1 MSTTKTSVEARVGLR
16 IRALRHQR
24 GITQAELGRK
34 AGCIAPAEVS
44 KFENARRSPSLDSLQ
59 RIADALNVPL
69 HELVDVS
76 PGGDHERTLRAVMER
91 LRAVPAERLR
101 SVLNVVNAML
111 QD

>member
-34 AGCIAPAEVS
+34 AGSIAPAEVS

-59 RIADALNVPL
+59 RIADALEVPL
-69 HELVDVS
+69 QDLVGPS
-76 PGGDHERTLRAVMER
+76 PSGDRDRTLQALMARLRGVPVER
-91 LRAVPAERLR
+91 LRT
-101 SVLNVVNAML
+101 VLHVVDALL
-111 QD
+111 QE